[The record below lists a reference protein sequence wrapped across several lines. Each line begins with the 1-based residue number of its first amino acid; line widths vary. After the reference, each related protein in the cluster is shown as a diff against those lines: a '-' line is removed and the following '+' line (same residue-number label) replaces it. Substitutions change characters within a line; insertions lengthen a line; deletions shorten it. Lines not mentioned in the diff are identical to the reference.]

1 MATKRE
7 SLTFKAADGHEL
19 AARLQLPLAGKP
31 QAYAIFA
38 HCFSCGKDVVAA
50 NRISESLADLGI
62 AVLRF
67 DFTGLGKSEG
77 DFADTNFS
85 TNLSDLL
92 AAADFLRNEHEA
104 PSLLIGHSLGGAAV
118 LAVASEMPEVNAVVT
133 IGAPAE
139 PAHVSHLF
147 DNVRDRIE
155 ETGEAEISL
164 GAGKPLRVK
173 KQFLADL
180 EKHSAKRTIPKLK
193 RALLVMH
200 APLDTIVG
208 IENAGE
214 IFGAAKHPKSFISL
228 DGADHL
234 LTRREDASYAAQV
247 ISGWASKYL
256 DIREEA
262 PIKARAGEVVVRTA
276 ADGKFAQR
284 ISAGPHALR
293 ADEPAA
299 YGGDE
304 SGPTP
309 YDLLLAGLGACTS
322 MTIKMYA
329 DRKKWPVENVEVTM
343 THNKIHAEECG
354 SCETA
359 DGKIDHI
366 HRRIHIE
373 GDLDADQRERLL
385 EIADKCPV
393 HKTLHAEVHI
403 TTEEA

>member
-1 MATKRE
+1 MPSKRE
-7 SLTFKAADGHEL
+7 SLKFTGSDGQEL
-19 AARLQLPLAGKP
+19 AARLQLPLSGKAK
-31 QAYAIFA
+31 AYAIFA

-50 NRISESLADLGI
+50 NRISEALADLGI

-67 DFTGLGKSEG
+67 DFTGLGQSKG

-85 TNLSDLL
+85 TNLDDLET
-92 AAADFLRNEHEA
+92 AADFLRSNYQA
-104 PSLLIGHSLGGAAV
+104 PALLIGHSLGGAAV
-118 LAVASEMPEVNAVVT
+118 LEVAHKMPQVNAVVT

-139 PAHVSHLF
+139 PAQVSHLF
-147 DNVRDRIE
+147 DNVTNQIE
-155 ETGEAEISL
+155 SSGEAEISL
-164 GAGKPLRVK
+164 GGSRPLRIK
-173 KQFLADL
+173 KQFLRDL
-180 EKHSAKRTIPKLK
+180 EKYDAKSAIPKLK

-208 IENAGE
+208 IENAGQ

-234 LTRREDASYAAQV
+234 LTRREDAAYAAEV
-247 ISGWASKYL
+247 IAGWASKYL
-256 DIREEA
+256 DIGEEA
-262 PIKARAGEVVVRTA
+262 PLKAAQGEVVVKQ

-284 ISAGPHALR
+284 IAAGPHAMR
-293 ADEPAA
+293 ADEPRA

-309 YDLLLAGLGACTS
+309 YDLVLAGLGACTS

-329 DRKKWPVENVEVTM
+329 DRKGWPVDDIEVKLI
-343 THNKIHAEECG
+343 HKKIHA
-354 SCETA
+354 SACETCETE

-366 HRRIHIE
+366 HRSIHIE
-373 GDLDADQRERLL
+373 GDLSEEQRLKLL

-393 HKTLHAEVHI
+393 HRTLHSEVHI

>member
-1 MATKRE
+1 MPSKRE
-7 SLTFKAADGHEL
+7 SLKFTGSDGQEL
-19 AARLQLPLAGKP
+19 AARLQLPLSGKAK
-31 QAYAIFA
+31 AYAIFA

-50 NRISESLADLGI
+50 NRISEALADLGI

-67 DFTGLGKSEG
+67 DFTGLGQSKG

-85 TNLSDLL
+85 TNLDDLE
-92 AAADFLRNEHEA
+92 AAADFLRSNYQA
-104 PSLLIGHSLGGAAV
+104 PALLIGHSLGGAAV
-118 LAVASEMPEVNAVVT
+118 LAVAHKMPEVNAVVT

-139 PAHVSHLF
+139 PAHVAHLF

-155 ETGEAEISL
+155 EVGEAEISL
-164 GAGKPLRVK
+164 GGSRPLRIK
-173 KQFLADL
+173 KQFLSDL
-180 EKHSAKRTIPKLK
+180 EKYDAKSAIPKLK

-208 IENAGE
+208 IDNAGQ

-234 LTRREDASYAAQV
+234 LTRKEDAAYAAEV
-247 ISGWASKYL
+247 IAGWASKYL

-262 PIKARAGEVVVRTA
+262 PLKAAQGEVVVKQ

-284 ISAGPHALR
+284 IAAGPHAMR
-293 ADEPAA
+293 ADEPKA

-309 YDLLLAGLGACTS
+309 YDLVLAGLGACTS

-329 DRKKWPVENVEVTM
+329 DRKGWPVDDVEVKL
-343 THNKIHAEECG
+343 THEKMHA
-354 SCETA
+354 SACETCETE

-366 HRRIHIE
+366 HRTIHIE
-373 GDLDADQRERLL
+373 GDLSEEQRQSLL
-385 EIADKCPV
+385 VIADKCPV
-393 HKTLHAEVHI
+393 HRTLHSEVHI
-403 TTEEA
+403 TTEAA

>member
-1 MATKRE
+1 MPSKRE
-7 SLTFKAADGHEL
+7 SLKFTGSDGQEL
-19 AARLQLPLAGKP
+19 AARLQLPLSGKAK
-31 QAYAIFA
+31 AYAIFA

-50 NRISESLADLGI
+50 NRISEALADLGI

-67 DFTGLGKSEG
+67 DFTGLGQSKG

-85 TNLSDLL
+85 TNLDDLE
-92 AAADFLRNEHEA
+92 AAADFLRSNYQA
-104 PSLLIGHSLGGAAV
+104 PALLIGHSLGGAAV
-118 LAVASEMPEVNAVVT
+118 LAVAHKMPEVNAVVT

-147 DNVRDRIE
+147 DNVTNQIE
-155 ETGEAEISL
+155 SSGEAEISL
-164 GAGKPLRVK
+164 GGSRPLRIK
-173 KQFLADL
+173 KQFLRDL
-180 EKHSAKRTIPKLK
+180 EKYDAKSAIPKLK

-208 IENAGE
+208 IENAGQ

-234 LTRREDASYAAQV
+234 LTRREDAAYAAEV
-247 ISGWASKYL
+247 IAGWASKYL
-256 DIREEA
+256 DIGEEA
-262 PIKARAGEVVVRTA
+262 PLKAAQGEVVVKQ

-284 ISAGPHALR
+284 IAAGPHAMR
-293 ADEPAA
+293 ADEPRA

-309 YDLLLAGLGACTS
+309 YDLVLAGLGACTS

-329 DRKKWPVENVEVTM
+329 DRKGWPVDDIEVKLI
-343 THNKIHAEECG
+343 HKKIHA
-354 SCETA
+354 SACETCETE

-366 HRRIHIE
+366 HRSIHIE
-373 GDLDADQRERLL
+373 GDLSEEQRLKLL

-393 HKTLHAEVHI
+393 HRTLHSEVHI

>member
-1 MATKRE
+1 VPSKRE
-7 SLTFKAADGHEL
+7 SLKFTGSDGQEL
-19 AARLQLPLAGKP
+19 AARLQLPLSGKAK
-31 QAYAIFA
+31 AYAIFA

-50 NRISESLADLGI
+50 NRISEALADLGI

-67 DFTGLGKSEG
+67 DFTGLGQSKG

-85 TNLSDLL
+85 TNLDDLET
-92 AAADFLRNEHEA
+92 AADFLRSNYQA
-104 PSLLIGHSLGGAAV
+104 PALLIGHSLGGAAV
-118 LAVASEMPEVNAVVT
+118 LEVAHKMPEVNAVVT

-147 DNVRDRIE
+147 DNVTNQIE
-155 ETGEAEISL
+155 SSGEAEISL
-164 GAGKPLRVK
+164 GGSRPLRIK
-173 KQFLADL
+173 KQFLRDL
-180 EKHSAKRTIPKLK
+180 EKYDAKSAIPKLK

-208 IENAGE
+208 IENAGQ

-234 LTRREDASYAAQV
+234 LTRREDAAYAAEV
-247 ISGWASKYL
+247 IAGWASKYL
-256 DIREEA
+256 DIGEEA
-262 PIKARAGEVVVRTA
+262 PLKAAQGEVVVKQ

-284 ISAGPHALR
+284 IAAGPHAMR
-293 ADEPAA
+293 ADEPRA

-309 YDLLLAGLGACTS
+309 YDLVLAGLGACTS

-329 DRKKWPVENVEVTM
+329 DRKGWPVDDIEVKLI
-343 THNKIHAEECG
+343 HKKIHA
-354 SCETA
+354 SACETCETE

-366 HRRIHIE
+366 HRSIHIE
-373 GDLDADQRERLL
+373 GDLSEEQRLKLL

-393 HKTLHAEVHI
+393 HRTLHSEVHI

>member
-1 MATKRE
+1 MPSKRE
-7 SLTFKAADGHEL
+7 SLKFTGSDGQEL
-19 AARLQLPLAGKP
+19 AARLQLPLSGKAK
-31 QAYAIFA
+31 AYAIFA

-50 NRISESLADLGI
+50 NRISEALADLGI

-67 DFTGLGKSEG
+67 DFTGLGQSKG

-85 TNLSDLL
+85 TNLDDLE
-92 AAADFLRNEHEA
+92 AAADFLRSNYQA
-104 PSLLIGHSLGGAAV
+104 PALLIGHSLGGAAV
-118 LAVASEMPEVNAVVT
+118 LAVAHKMPEVNAVVT

-139 PAHVSHLF
+139 PSHVAHLF

-155 ETGEAEISL
+155 EAGEAEISL
-164 GAGKPLRVK
+164 GGSRPLRIK
-173 KQFLADL
+173 KQFLSDL
-180 EKHSAKRTIPKLK
+180 EKYDAKSSIPKLK

-208 IENAGE
+208 IENAGQ

-234 LTRREDASYAAQV
+234 LTRREDAAYAAEV
-247 ISGWASKYL
+247 IAGWASKYL

-262 PIKARAGEVVVRTA
+262 PLKAAQGEVVVKQ

-284 ISAGPHALR
+284 IAAGPHAMR
-293 ADEPAA
+293 ADEPKA

-309 YDLLLAGLGACTS
+309 YDLVLAGLGACTS

-329 DRKKWPVENVEVTM
+329 DRKGWQVDDVEVKL
-343 THNKIHAEECG
+343 THEKMHA
-354 SCETA
+354 SACETCETE

-366 HRRIHIE
+366 HRSIHIE
-373 GDLDADQRERLL
+373 GDLSEEQRKSLL
-385 EIADKCPV
+385 IIADKCPV
-393 HKTLHAEVHI
+393 HRTLHSEVHI

>member
-1 MATKRE
+1 MPSKRE
-7 SLTFKAADGHEL
+7 SLKFTGSDGQEL
-19 AARLQLPLAGKP
+19 AARLQLPLSGKAK
-31 QAYAIFA
+31 AYAIFA

-50 NRISESLADLGI
+50 NRISEALADLGI

-67 DFTGLGKSEG
+67 DFTGLGQSKG

-85 TNLSDLL
+85 TNLDDLET
-92 AAADFLRNEHEA
+92 AADFLRSNYQA
-104 PSLLIGHSLGGAAV
+104 PALLIGHSLGGAAV
-118 LAVASEMPEVNAVVT
+118 LEVAHKMPEVNAVVT

-139 PAHVSHLF
+139 PSHVAHLF

-155 ETGEAEISL
+155 EAGEAEISL
-164 GAGKPLRVK
+164 GGSRPLRIK
-173 KQFLADL
+173 KQFLSDL
-180 EKHSAKRTIPKLK
+180 EKYDAKSSIPKLK

-208 IENAGE
+208 IENAGQ

-234 LTRREDASYAAQV
+234 LTRREDAAYAAEV
-247 ISGWASKYL
+247 IAGWASKYL

-262 PIKARAGEVVVRTA
+262 PLKAAQGEVVVKQ

-284 ISAGPHALR
+284 IAAGPHAMR
-293 ADEPAA
+293 ADEPKA

-309 YDLLLAGLGACTS
+309 YDLVLAGLGACTS

-329 DRKKWPVENVEVTM
+329 DRKGWQVDDVEVKL
-343 THNKIHAEECG
+343 THKKMHA
-354 SCETA
+354 SACETCETE

-366 HRRIHIE
+366 HRSIHIE
-373 GDLDADQRERLL
+373 GDLSEEQRKSLL
-385 EIADKCPV
+385 IIADKCPV
-393 HKTLHAEVHI
+393 HRTLHSEVHI

>member
-1 MATKRE
+1 MPSKRE
-7 SLTFKAADGHEL
+7 SLKFTGSDGQEL
-19 AARLQLPLAGKP
+19 AARLQLPLSGKAK
-31 QAYAIFA
+31 AYAIFA

-50 NRISESLADLGI
+50 NRISEALADLGI

-67 DFTGLGKSEG
+67 DFTGLGQSKG

-85 TNLSDLL
+85 TNLDDLET
-92 AAADFLRNEHEA
+92 AADFLRSNYQA
-104 PSLLIGHSLGGAAV
+104 PALLIGHSLGGAAV
-118 LAVASEMPEVNAVVT
+118 LEVAHKMPEVNAVVT

-147 DNVRDRIE
+147 DNVTNQIE
-155 ETGEAEISL
+155 SSGEAEISL
-164 GAGKPLRVK
+164 GGSRPLRIK
-173 KQFLADL
+173 KQFLRDL
-180 EKHSAKRTIPKLK
+180 EKYDAKSAIPKLK

-208 IENAGE
+208 IENAGQ

-234 LTRREDASYAAQV
+234 LTRREDAAYAAEV
-247 ISGWASKYL
+247 IAGWASKYL
-256 DIREEA
+256 DIGEEA
-262 PIKARAGEVVVRTA
+262 PLKAAQGEVVVKQ

-284 ISAGPHALR
+284 IAAGPHAMR
-293 ADEPAA
+293 ADEPRA

-309 YDLLLAGLGACTS
+309 YDLVLAGLGACTS

-329 DRKKWPVENVEVTM
+329 DRKGWPVDDIEVKLI
-343 THNKIHAEECG
+343 HKKIHA
-354 SCETA
+354 SACETCETE

-366 HRRIHIE
+366 HRSIHIE
-373 GDLDADQRERLL
+373 GDLSEEQRLKLL

-393 HKTLHAEVHI
+393 HRTLHSEVHI